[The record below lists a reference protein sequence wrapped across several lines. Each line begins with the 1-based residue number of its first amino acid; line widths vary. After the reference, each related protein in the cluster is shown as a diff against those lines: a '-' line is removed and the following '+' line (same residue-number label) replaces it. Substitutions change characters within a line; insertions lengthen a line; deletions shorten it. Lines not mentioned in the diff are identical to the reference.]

1 MGSTNGTSVEVEY
14 FKLDDGSIPALDFIE
29 GQPVKMRA
37 KLFKN
42 IGLLEEFGTAL
53 RMPYSEPLVDG
64 IFQIRAVLGSDIT
77 RVLYFFVVGGKAI
90 LTHGFVK
97 KDVKTPKS
105 EIDRAKKYRE
115 AYMRRLEKE
124 GQGS

>member
-1 MGSTNGTSVEVEY
+1 M
-14 FKLDDGSIPALDFIE
+14 PALDFIKS
-29 GQPVKMRA
+29 QPVKMRA

-42 IGLLEEFGTAL
+42 IDLLEEFGTAL
-53 RMPYSEPLVDG
+53 RMPYSEPLGDG

-97 KDVKTPKS
+97 KEEKTPKS

-115 AYMRRLEKE
+115 AYMSRLKKE
-124 GQGS
+124 GKGS